1 MERYHKMKNFIITE
15 QQKNDLIRFAEN
27 QLLTKFGIG
36 IIQLMDSLP
45 EIDVDKVQEHKEDQN

>member
-1 MERYHKMKNFIITE
+1 MKNFIITE